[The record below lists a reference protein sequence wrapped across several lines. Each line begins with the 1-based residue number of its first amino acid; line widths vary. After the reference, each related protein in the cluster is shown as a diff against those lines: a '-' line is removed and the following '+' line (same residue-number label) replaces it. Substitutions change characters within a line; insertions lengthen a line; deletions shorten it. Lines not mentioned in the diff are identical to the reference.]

1 MNHSSLICPRIT
13 ILLKKKR
20 MKLLAIA
27 TILPAVLFFAT
38 SLLSGMISNRK
49 RNVIFYS
56 SLFTSILSIA
66 LSVAGGFYVFNN
78 GVSEVTLLDYQGL
91 GLSFRLDSLSVLFF
105 GMIAL
110 LGFVIVKYS
119 INYLDGD
126 KRQGVFMGRIA
137 ATIASVQLFVLS
149 GNLFI
154 LFIAWVLTSLFLHRL
169 LVFYRDRPR
178 AKIAARKKFIVAR
191 IADSFLLVSF
201 LMIFNQVGSGNLEII
216 FEAIKQGNINGS
228 PLSLEWPT
236 VFLVLAALFKSA
248 QFPFHGWLVE
258 VMETPTPV
266 SALLHAGVL
275 NAGPFI
281 IMRLAFLLNQTETAS
296 NILLVM
302 GGFTALFASAVFLT
316 QSSIKTALGYS
327 SIAHMGFSLFICGT
341 GAYSAAV
348 LHIVAHS
355 FYKAHSFLSSG
366 SSVDLIRSKRIV
378 TPQRLRNPLL
388 IVLGVIITF
397 AIYTGVAVLFGID
410 PSENF
415 SLLAVGLVIVM
426 SLTLLLTPILDSK
439 RSLSTL
445 FLSCLLVSVV
455 SFAFFGF
462 EHLFHMILSNQFP
475 IEIMLSTN
483 QAYVIILMLSIF
495 AIAIL
500 VQLLAPLY
508 ANRKNN
514 NMLSV
519 HLRNGFYINSYF
531 DKLVGAYKVKK

>member
-1 MNHSSLICPRIT
+1 
-13 ILLKKKR
+13 
-20 MKLLAIA
+20 MKLLAIF

-38 SLLSGMISNRK
+38 SLLSGILSNSK
-49 RNVIFYS
+49 KKVIFYS
-56 SLFTSILSIA
+56 SMFTSILSIL
-66 LSVAGGFYVFNN
+66 LSVAEGFYVFNN

-91 GLSFRLDSLSVLFF
+91 GLSFRLDALSVLFF

-110 LGFVIVKYS
+110 LGFIIVKYS
-119 INYLDGD
+119 VNYLDGD

-149 GNLFI
+149 GNLLI
-154 LFIAWVLTSLFLHRL
+154 LFISWVLTSLFLHRL

-201 LMIFNQVGSGNLEII
+201 LLIFNQVGSGNLEVI
-216 FEAIKQGNINGS
+216 FEAIKQGNINGN

-296 NILLVM
+296 NILLLM

-366 SSVDLIRSKRIV
+366 SSVDLVRSKRIV

-397 AIYTGVAVLFGID
+397 AIYTGVAALFGID
-410 PSENF
+410 PSKNF

-495 AIAIL
+495 AVAIL
-500 VQLLAPLY
+500 VQLLAPLFRQRQ
-508 ANRKNN
+508 NKNI
-514 NMLSV
+514 LSV

-531 DKLVGAYKVKK
+531 DRLVGAYKVKK